1 MNIPGIPGRFRFR
14 LGGGGRGCGC
24 GAISE
29 AEECVNGEGF

>member
-1 MNIPGIPGRFRFR
+1 
-14 LGGGGRGCGC
+14 LGGGGGCGCGC